1 MNMFLLQFCQWLA
14 DTPWSIALH
23 EGPYPLIESV
33 HVLALCIF
41 VGLAVMLDLRLLGV
55 TMRRVPVSEVA
66 HRLLPWTVAGFV
78 VMVISGVLLFYAI
91 PVRSYQSIFF
101 RIKMVM
107 LILAGLN
114 VWVFHSGIYR
124 RVADWDLDPVAPRA
138 ARVAG
143 TLSLILW
150 ALIVLSGR
158 MIAYNWFDC
167 YKPQSALVNRLAGC
181 VPGDL
186 VK

>member
-1 MNMFLLQFCQWLA
+1 MSLLPFCQWLEN
-14 DTPWSIALH
+14 TPGSIAIH
-23 EGPYPLIESV
+23 EGPYALIESV
-33 HVLALCIF
+33 HVLTLCVF
-41 VGLAVMLDLRLLGV
+41 VGLAVMLDMRLLGV

-66 HRLLPWTVAGFV
+66 RRLLPWTVAGFV
-78 VMVISGVLLFYAI
+78 LMVGSGVLLFYAI

-101 RIKMVM
+101 RFKMAM

-124 RVADWDLDPVAPRA
+124 RLADWDLDPVPPRA
-138 ARVAG
+138 ARIAA

-150 ALIVLSGR
+150 ASIVLSGR

-167 YKPQSALVNRLAGC
+167 YKPQSPLVNVLAGC
-181 VPGDL
+181 VAEASIP
-186 VK
+186 